1 MLNYFLIPEETRPCI
16 LRTAFVTFAPSTAV
30 FISNTSAGRS
40 LSEFALAQRGQ
51 VGTPKLKTT
60 QLIKAC
66 YRTQRYNPLPVNAF
80 HARAAAPG
88 FARRPS

>member
-1 MLNYFLIPEETRPCI
+1 M
-16 LRTAFVTFAPSTAV
+16 
-30 FISNTSAGRS
+30 
-40 LSEFALAQRGQ
+40 
-51 VGTPKLKTT
+51 GTPKLKTT

-88 FARRPS
+88 FARRVRHESAAACAATSIQSGVRGQSEYS